1 MSKIEITIKLPDYKS
16 IAKAI
21 KKTKVQIEDKE
32 IEDVLFSLQKSRAK
46 LISLTSPVKLGDF
59 VEIEYS
65 SPQIENGKVFEDGFL
80 LGKGHL
86 IPGFEENLVGMEKD
100 SEKEFQ
106 PEFPKNYSQKDLA
119 GKKVDFKIKLKGIK
133 KMELPE
139 ISDEFAKNL
148 GKFEN
153 LEALKQSIKQGLLI
167 EKEIYESRRIRTEI
181 LKEISNKTSIEIPE
195 VLVGLEKKQLLEGLK
210 QRIKKELTISFDDYL
225 KKIQKTEKEIEESL
239 LKIAE
244 DRIKNLLIL
253 RKIGELEKIE
263 VGENEV
269 KEKVNEF
276 LKNSRP
282 EQVKEI
288 DTDRLREYYKGV
300 IFNEKVFQKLENF
313 II

>member
-100 SEKEFQ
+100 SEKEFR

-153 LEALKQSIKQGLLI
+153 LEALKQSIRQGLLI

-195 VLVGLEKKQLLEGLK
+195 VLVGLEKKQLFEGLK

-253 RKIGELEKIE
+253 RKIGELEKI
-263 VGENEV
+263 
-269 KEKVNEF
+269 
-276 LKNSRP
+276 
-282 EQVKEI
+282 
-288 DTDRLREYYKGV
+288 
-300 IFNEKVFQKLENF
+300 
-313 II
+313 